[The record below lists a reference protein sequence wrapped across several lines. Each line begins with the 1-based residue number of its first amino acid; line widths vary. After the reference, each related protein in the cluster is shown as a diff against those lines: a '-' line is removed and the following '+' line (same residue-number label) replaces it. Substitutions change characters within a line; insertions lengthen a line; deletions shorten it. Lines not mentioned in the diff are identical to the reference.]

1 MTLLNTLW
9 DEYNVVISIDE
20 SNRLATS
27 EMRTPLKGQVG
38 KKGATAV
45 LLVAPSP
52 SDSAESSVSSGPSM
66 SSDDEQSSDVGK
78 IPPVSE
84 HKIAE
89 MRGLHSGEPSLFILL
104 RPSPNSLTQLP
115 PPTSPAV

>member
-1 MTLLNTLW
+1 MTLLNTLC

-27 EMRTPLKGQVG
+27 EMRTPPKGLVG

-45 LLVAPSP
+45 SPVAPSP
-52 SDSAESSVSSGPSM
+52 SDSAGSSVSSGSSM
-66 SSDDEQSSDVGK
+66 SLDDEQSSDVGK
-78 IPPVSE
+78 IAPVLE

-89 MRGLHSGEPSLFILL
+89 MRGLHAEEPLL
-104 RPSPNSLTQLP
+104 RENPNRFVLFPIQDNDVS
-115 PPTSPAV
+115 V